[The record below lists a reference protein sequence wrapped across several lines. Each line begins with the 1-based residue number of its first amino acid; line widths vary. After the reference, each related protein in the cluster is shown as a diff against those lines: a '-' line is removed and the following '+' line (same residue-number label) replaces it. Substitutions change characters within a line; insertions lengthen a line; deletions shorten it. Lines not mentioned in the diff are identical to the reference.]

1 MIPYNI
7 ISELVI
13 SGCKFKYESYKHK
26 EALEDYQKSQ
36 NQQNSSNYLNELFR
50 NSSWSVPD
58 EYKLKH
64 LTWRIGKIREI
75 HFNKECKMWRFK
87 VGNKYYKTFYISD
100 FGVRFKPILFKSDD
114 KYDLISQG
122 FAIEDSL

>member
-26 EALEDYQKSQ
+26 EALEDYQKQ
-36 NQQNSSNYLNELFR
+36 KQNSTNYLDLLCNGY
-50 NSSWSVPD
+50 SVPD

-75 HFNKECKMWRFK
+75 HFNKDCKMWRFK

-122 FAIEDSL
+122 LAIEDSL